1 MESGDS
7 SRRTRSASPTTSW
20 HARRQGAGD
29 HVPWRLSRLSQS
41 RGRSEAIQ
49 EEDTGNHPILAGRC
63 GGAPASHGTQRRR
76 RRGNDQGRTVNQ
88 MPTGGGRYFKY
99 RPPPRSWQ
107 PLDRACVVQINSQGF
122 DLSFSS
128 VIYSA
133 RRDAGGRAA
142 WPAAAVAL
150 SLGGE
155 CPPINNARGLAASL
169 LKRSSPDDLWTKRT
183 CRPRRP
189 PGKEMASRLTASAHW
204 RCTQSPART
213 ASPIL
218 HRSICL
224 ASLCRARPRCRIHD
238 HVGKSVT

>member
-1 MESGDS
+1 M
-7 SRRTRSASPTTSW
+7 
-20 HARRQGAGD
+20 
-29 HVPWRLSRLSQS
+29 
-41 RGRSEAIQ
+41 
-49 EEDTGNHPILAGRC
+49 
-63 GGAPASHGTQRRR
+63 RRR
-76 RRGNDQGRTVNQ
+76 SGKPRHAAEAASRQRPGADGEPNADR
-88 MPTGGGRYFKY
+88 GGRYFKY

-224 ASLCRARPRCRIHD
+224 ESLCRARHRCQIHD